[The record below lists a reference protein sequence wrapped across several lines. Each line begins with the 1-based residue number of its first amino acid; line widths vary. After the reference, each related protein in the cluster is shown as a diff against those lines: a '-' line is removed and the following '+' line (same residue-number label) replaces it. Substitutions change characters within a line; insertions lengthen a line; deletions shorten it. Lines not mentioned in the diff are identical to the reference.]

1 MGGAGLVGRLGHAA
15 LELLFPS
22 RCMGCE
28 RGGTFLCDACIED
41 LPRADS
47 PRCWRCWSPQPGS
60 GLCPQCYAAP
70 PPFDGLR
77 SAFVYRGVARSLVH
91 GLKYRGMMSLA
102 PPMAALLAEVALD
115 FDLDADIIVPV
126 PLSGLRHR
134 TRGYN
139 QASELAKHLGREL
152 DVPVRPRAL
161 ERPRHTPP
169 QARTASALERRR
181 NVQGAFRSEDPA
193 VEGNRIILVDD
204 VTTTGAT
211 LSACAEALQRAGA
224 DSIWC
229 LTFARE
235 D

>member
-1 MGGAGLVGRLGHAA
+1 MGRFGQAA

-22 RCMGCE
+22 RCLGCE
-28 RGGTFLCDACIED
+28 RGGTFLCDTCVES
-41 LPRADS
+41 LPRADA
-47 PRCWRCWSPQPGS
+47 PRCSRCWSPQPS
-60 GLCPQCYAAP
+60 VSLCPECYAAP

-77 SAFVYRGVARSLVH
+77 SAFVYRGVARSLVR
-91 GLKYRGMMSLA
+91 GLKYRGMTSLA
-102 PPMAALLAEVALD
+102 QPMASLLAEVALD
-115 FDLDADIIVPV
+115 FDLESDIIVPV

-152 DVPVRPRAL
+152 DVPMRPRAL
-161 ERPRHTPP
+161 ERSRHTPP
-169 QARTASALERRR
+169 QARTADAMERRR
-181 NVQGAFRSEDPA
+181 NVRGAFRSEDPA
-193 VEGNRIILVDD
+193 VEGNRVLLVDD

-211 LSACAEALQRAGA
+211 LAACAEALQRGGA
-224 DSIWC
+224 DSVWC

>member
-1 MGGAGLVGRLGHAA
+1 MLVGNLGRAA

-22 RCMGCE
+22 RCLGCE
-28 RGGTFLCDACIED
+28 RGGTYLCDACIED
-41 LPRADS
+41 LPRAEN
-47 PRCWRCWSPQPGS
+47 PRCSLCWSPQPGA
-60 GLCPQCYAAP
+60 GLCPECYAAP

-77 SAFVYRGVARSLVH
+77 SAFVYQGVARSLVRS
-91 GLKYRGMMSLA
+91 LKYRGMTSLA
-102 PPMAALLAEVALD
+102 PPMASLLAEVALD
-115 FDLDADIIVPV
+115 FEIEADIVVPV

-152 DVPVRPRAL
+152 DLPMRPRAL
-161 ERPRHTPP
+161 ERSRHTSP
-169 QARTASALERRR
+169 QARTADAMERRR

-193 VEGNRIILVDD
+193 VEGNRMLLVDD

-211 LSACAEALQRAGA
+211 LAACADALQRAGA
-224 DSIWC
+224 DSVWC
-229 LTFARE
+229 ITFARE